1 MNPDEILREK
11 IIEMLKNDF
20 SELQQCVNEI
30 MNNKYLDKKK
40 LGEAYFAVQKNPNG
54 VIQVSLAHIIT

>member
-20 SELQQCVNEI
+20 SELQQCINEI
-30 MNNKYLDKKK
+30 VNNNLDKKK
-40 LGEAYFAVQKNPNG
+40 LGEAYFAVQK
-54 VIQVSLAHIIT
+54 IQMELYKLASLIS

>member
-40 LGEAYFAVQKNPNG
+40 LGEAYFAVQK
-54 VIQVSLAHIIT
+54 IQMELYKLVSLIS